1 MKLHNSAGIFFFC
14 TELQTASTRTE
25 YYSNQF
31 ICFFS
36 YRVIRCKGNF
46 CNNDTATI
54 EGSRNDELCD
64 ESGCFKTTSTATTII
79 TTTITTSGS
88 PSSWLK
94 STKLQ
99 CFYFLGGILLHM
111 LFFVEAV
118 FS

>member
-1 MKLHNSAGIFFFC
+1 MKLHNSAGIFFFW

-64 ESGCFKTTSTATTII
+64 KSGCFKTTSTATTII

-88 PSSWLK
+88 PSIW

-99 CFYFLGGILLHM
+99 YFYMLGGILHHLLLH
-111 LFFVEAV
+111 
-118 FS
+118 